1 MLSQLPKFTSDKLL
15 VGLELSDD
23 AAVYQLNDTQAII
36 QTLDFF
42 TPIVDDPYMFGQIA
56 AANALSDI
64 YAMGGQP
71 LIALNIVGFP
81 KSLDPSILTEIL
93 KGGADKVKEANA
105 LLVGG
110 HSVEDNEPKYGLS
123 VTGLVHP
130 KCVWTNSNANI
141 GDVLVL
147 TKPIG
152 SGILNTALKA
162 DLLDEDDI
170 QKLMNVMATLNKA
183 AAETLIDFKRS
194 AVTDVTG
201 FGLIGHVLE
210 MAQNS
215 QVSIQLNH
223 QWIPVMDKALEN
235 AEMGII
241 PGGTYKNKNFYSKS
255 VKILTGVKEVYED
268 ILYDPQTSGGL
279 IIAMPEKDAHEYIKK
294 LKTMYQWPVS
304 IVGEI
309 IGKQE
314 NDIIVI

>member
-81 KSLDPSILTEIL
+81 KSLDSSILTEIL

-130 KCVWTNSNANI
+130 NCVWTNSGAAI

-162 DLLDEDDI
+162 DLLEEKDI
-170 QKLMNVMATLNKA
+170 QELMDIMATLNKI
-183 AAETLIDFKRS
+183 AAETLLDFRKS

-201 FGLIGHVLE
+201 FGLVGHLLE

-223 QWIPVMDKALEN
+223 EWIPTMDKALEN

-241 PGGTYKNKNFYSKS
+241 PGGTYKNKKFYSKNVEIS
-255 VKILTGVKEVYED
+255 SGVKEVYED
-268 ILYDPQTSGGL
+268 ILHDPQTSGGL
-279 IIAMPEKDAHEYIKK
+279 IIAMPKEDALEYIEK
-294 LKTMYQWPVS
+294 LKTVYQWPVS
-304 IVGEI
+304 MVGEI
-309 IGKQE
+309 IEKQE
-314 NDIIVI
+314 KDIIVI

>member
-1 MLSQLPKFTSDKLL
+1 M
-15 VGLELSDD
+15 
-23 AAVYQLNDTQAII
+23 
-36 QTLDFF
+36 
-42 TPIVDDPYMFGQIA
+42 
-56 AANALSDI
+56 
-64 YAMGGQP
+64 
-71 LIALNIVGFP
+71 
-81 KSLDPSILTEIL
+81 
-93 KGGADKVKEANA
+93 
-105 LLVGG
+105 
-110 HSVEDNEPKYGLS
+110 
-123 VTGLVHP
+123 
-130 KCVWTNSNANI
+130 
-141 GDVLVL
+141 
-147 TKPIG
+147 
-152 SGILNTALKA
+152 NTALKA

-255 VKILTGVKEVYED
+255 VKISTGVKEVYED